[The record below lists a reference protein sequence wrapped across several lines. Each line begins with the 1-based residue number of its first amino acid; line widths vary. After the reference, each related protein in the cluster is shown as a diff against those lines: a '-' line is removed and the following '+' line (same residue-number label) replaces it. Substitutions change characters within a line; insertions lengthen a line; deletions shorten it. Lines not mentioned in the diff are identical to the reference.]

1 MMRVQ
6 DGTVSPCG
14 ARSRRQIGW
23 RLQAQ
28 LAAMLLT
35 AGLGAL
41 PRTAAAQEY
50 YNLDAGRPTRLE
62 DATPTERQELE
73 LQMPALRL
81 DQVENGPRVWRA
93 DSKISY
99 GIAAFTEVELRLPMV
114 LVDPPSADEPRT
126 IGMGG
131 LAVGATHALTL
142 ETAAMP
148 ALAVTG
154 EWVAPVG
161 GLSAHVG
168 TYSAKL
174 LLTKTFSHWR
184 VSMNGGIGTWAIRPA
199 SPRATS
205 TSCPPV
211 PSGGIPWPG
220 CSNPPPPIPPVVGCA
235 RAPSN
240 QASFACIAGAP
251 ILLGEASRTR
261 SMADTTALAALS
273 GQRYTAAFGIDHAFP
288 LSSTLLIADV
298 VYERYMDLYTEADVI
313 GELGFRHQLTPQ
325 LVADIGVSRSF
336 AGQVR
341 SSSVTLGMSFNLPL
355 QLRGAR

>member
-1 MMRVQ
+1 M
-6 DGTVSPCG
+6 
-14 ARSRRQIGW
+14 
-23 RLQAQ
+23 
-28 LAAMLLT
+28 
-35 AGLGAL
+35 AGLGAF
-41 PRTAAAQEY
+41 PRTVVAQEY

-73 LQMPALRL
+73 FQMPALRL

-99 GIAAFTEVELRLPMV
+99 GLAAFTELELRLPMV
-114 LVDPPSADEPRT
+114 LVDPPTADEPRT
-126 IGMGG
+126 IGVGG

-168 TYSAKL
+168 SYTAKL

-184 VSMNGGIGTWAIRPA
+184 VSMNGGIGTWSIRPA
-199 SPRATS
+199 SPRATP
-205 TSCPPV
+205 TSCLPG
-211 PSGGIPWPG
+211 PSSSAPAPG

-240 QASFACIAGAP
+240 QANFACIGSAP
-251 ILLGEASRTR
+251 ILIGDASRTR
-261 SMADTTALAALS
+261 SMADTSASAVLN

-298 VYERYMDLYTEADVI
+298 VYERYMDLYTVADVV
-313 GELGFRHQLTPQ
+313 GELGLRHQLTPQ
-325 LVADIGVSRSF
+325 LVADVGVSRSF

-341 SSSVTLGMSFNLPL
+341 STGVTLGMSFNLPL